1 MYITRLIIRTILFHI
16 ICIISF
22 SLIYFSLDDSFVP
35 INTNQNYTLR
45 TEFIDFL
52 SLSVAIQASLGLT
65 FLQPINMYSKV
76 AMLAQQIL
84 LISTH
89 VITLFI
95 FAV

>member
-1 MYITRLIIRTILFHI
+1 MRLVIRTILFHI
-16 ICIISF
+16 ICIIFF
-22 SLIYFSLDDSFVP
+22 SLTYFSLNDSFVM
-35 INTNQNYTLR
+35 INNNENYKLR
-45 TEFIDFL
+45 PEFIDFL
-52 SLSVAIQASLGLT
+52 SLSVTIQSSLGLT

-76 AMLAQQIL
+76 AMLVQQIL